1 MLAASHSPFSSEYM
15 SVPTPMISCLA
26 DARVIVL
33 SRIYGADALAHHN
46 YSRILSSVAFA
57 GTIVGMLTF
66 GE

>member
-1 MLAASHSPFSSEYM
+1 M
-15 SVPTPMISCLA
+15 
-26 DARVIVL
+26 IVL
-33 SRIYGADALAHHN
+33 SRIYGADELAHHN